1 MKALPDK
8 NVVLWLVVL
17 IVVIAAIAIYRVGF
31 HKPIPGFDEEAIKSL
46 ELKYSETQTKPAE
59 NEPIESAL
67 QPSSTV
73 SQTQELRAEHRYRSE
88 NPLYL
93 RVVFGEESND
103 SMLAIF
109 DESGGTGTGYNVAYV
124 DENMNGDLTDETVKE
139 FPRYERGS
147 QTGELDPRVEFKGP
161 FKNGESAKYT
171 LYMTSLT
178 RKNLSI
184 VAGNEYNFHWFL
196 EKNQWNY
203 FFINGK
209 IILFSN
215 AAEALKGKPVHLG
228 GQCKWEINA
237 RSRGGKP
244 MISAGLKDGNGCTLR
259 SVRRAGQRSSP
270 TLTLS
275 QNGKVK
281 AEEKMTFG

>member
-1 MKALPDK
+1 MKAHK
-8 NVVLWLVVL
+8 CKTNVLWLVALVA
-17 IVVIAAIAIYRVGF
+17 VIAGIAFYRFGF
-31 HKPIPGFDEEAIKSL
+31 HIPVPAFDEEAMKSI
-46 ELKYSETQTKPAE
+46 EDRNTQEVQTPPKEDQPVTQ
-59 NEPIESAL
+59 PESAS
-67 QPSSTV
+67 QS
-73 SQTQELRAEHRYRSE
+73 SQTADLKSEHPIYF
-88 NPLYL
+88 
-93 RVVFGEESND
+93 RVVLGEEGND
-103 SMLAIF
+103 SMLGIF
-109 DESGGTGTGYNVAYV
+109 DESGGTGTGYNVAYI
-124 DENMNGDLTDETVKE
+124 DENMNGDLTDEAAKE
-139 FPRYERGS
+139 FPRYERRS
-147 QTGELDPRVEFKGP
+147 RTGELDPRVEFRGP
-161 FKNGESAKYT
+161 FKNGQTTKYT

-209 IILFSN
+209 ITLFSN
-215 AAEALKGKPVHLG
+215 TAEALKGKPVHLG